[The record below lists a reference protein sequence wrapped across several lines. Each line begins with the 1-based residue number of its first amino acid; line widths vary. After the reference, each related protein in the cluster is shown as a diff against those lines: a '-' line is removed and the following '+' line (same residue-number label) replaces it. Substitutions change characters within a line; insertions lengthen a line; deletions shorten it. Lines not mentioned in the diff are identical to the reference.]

1 MVTLGVTL
9 ALTVVITGALVTVGV
24 VVHEALLV
32 IVTLTWSL
40 LARVVDV
47 NVAAVS
53 PGTVTP
59 FICHKYAGVV
69 PPLTGAAVNVTEVPA
84 QTAPE
89 GDAAMVTEGVT
100 LALTVIV
107 TGALLAV
114 VEVVQAALLVMITLT

>member
-1 MVTLGVTL
+1 
-9 ALTVVITGALVTVGV
+9 
-24 VVHEALLV
+24 
-32 IVTLTWSL
+32 L
-40 LARVVDV
+40 LARVADV
-47 NVAAVS
+47 NVGLFVPAFD
-53 PGTVTP
+53 P
-59 FICHKYAGVV
+59 FTLHWYAGVV

-114 VEVVQAALLVMITLT
+114 VEVVQAALLVMITLTWSPLASVLVVNVAAVSPGTAVPLTCHS